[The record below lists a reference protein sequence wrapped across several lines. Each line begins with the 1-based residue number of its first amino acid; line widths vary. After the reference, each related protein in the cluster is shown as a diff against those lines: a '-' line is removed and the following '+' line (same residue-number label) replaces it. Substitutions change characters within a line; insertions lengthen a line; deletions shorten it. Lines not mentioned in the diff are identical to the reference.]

1 MFRKNSCFY
10 ASSPSF
16 SCASQ
21 RAVYLRPKYSNQNF
35 CNLIW
40 FRGLFELRT
49 ILLIY
54 LFRSFEL
61 FFLLQIDFLLL
72 FCLLGLYYNMNS
84 GIKILL
90 YHLWLI
96 CGLNF
101 KNWFEW
107 ILLFLSFGPFKDPR
121 FNQPISSVYK
131 ILDWR
136 KHHAVPKSL
145 NGQIIYLNIHLKY
158 LTFRSSSFLTW
169 NFWFVGSLH
178 ISPNWFNFDFLLKKR
193 FPSPLTRSI
202 SIVQKLLNNYN

>member
-21 RAVYLRPKYSNQNF
+21 RAVYPRPKYSNQNF
-35 CNLIW
+35 CKLKW

-49 ILLIY
+49 IPLIY
-54 LFRSFEL
+54 LFCSFEL

-72 FCLLGLYYNMNS
+72 FCLLWLNYNMKNWINNVLYY
-84 GIKILL
+84 LR
-90 YHLWLI
+90 LI

-107 ILLFLSFGPFKDPR
+107 ILLFLSFGPFTRPR

-136 KHHAVPKSL
+136 KHHAVPESL
-145 NGQIIYLNIHLKY
+145 NGQIIYWIY
-158 LTFRSSSFLTW
+158 IW
-169 NFWFVGSLH
+169 N
-178 ISPNWFNFDFLLKKR
+178 ISP
-193 FPSPLTRSI
+193 SGHPLF
-202 SIVQKLLNNYN
+202 